1 MKPSGMHIFTFWA
14 VLQISTACTTSGS
27 ALPTTSSTAS
37 MVTQTASQIRSSD
50 RMFYW
55 IEEAR
60 ELHAMA
66 SHRDREAELMLKKKP
81 GPATNEFVKQMRQLA
96 HQLHQAATY
105 ADAQAKEA
113 EREVSPDMI
122 RQFHS
127 ALILH

>member
-1 MKPSGMHIFTFWA
+1 MKPSSMHFFTLWA
-14 VLQISTACTTSGS
+14 VLQILTACATSGS
-27 ALPTTSSTAS
+27 APPTAPSTAS
-37 MVTQTASQIRSSD
+37 AMAQTTSQMRSSD

-81 GPATNEFVKQMRQLA
+81 GPATNEFVKQMRQLTR
-96 HQLHQAATY
+96 QLHQAATY

-113 EREVSPDMI
+113 EREIPPDPAI
-122 RQFHS
+122 SS
-127 ALILH
+127 ALR